1 MIHVIVEIEESV
13 PNSGHVRV
21 EAFFKGDSTSTQVE
35 TSVAKF
41 FMDGNT
47 DLVKLFAIFAQE
59 NEALVIEKLS
69 VGGKS
74 MLDDE
79 SEQME

>member
-13 PNSGHVRV
+13 PNSGRVRV

-35 TSVAKF
+35 ASVAKF

-47 DLVKLFAIFAQE
+47 DLVKLFAIFAE
-59 NEALVIEKLS
+59 GNDALVIEKLS
-69 VGGKS
+69 VGGES
-74 MLDDE
+74 MLENE
-79 SEQME
+79 SKHTE

>member
-1 MIHVIVEIEESV
+1 MIHVIVEIEESI
-13 PNSGHVRV
+13 PNSGRVSV

-47 DLVKLFAIFAQE
+47 DLVKVFGILSKD
-59 NEALVIEKLS
+59 NDALIVEKLS
-69 VGGKS
+69 VGGES
-74 MLDDE
+74 MLDNDE
-79 SEQME
+79 DNAD

>member
-1 MIHVIVEIEESV
+1 MIHVIVEIEERV
-13 PNSGHVRV
+13 PNSGKVSV

-47 DLVKLFAIFAQE
+47 DLVKLFGILSKD
-59 NEALVIEKLS
+59 NDALIVERLS
-69 VGGKS
+69 VGGES
-74 MLDDE
+74 MLNDQD
-79 SEQME
+79 QTD

>member
-1 MIHVIVEIEESV
+1 MIHVIVEIEERI
-13 PNSGHVRV
+13 PNSGRV
-21 EAFFKGDSTSTQVE
+21 SVGAFFKGDSTSTQVE

-47 DLVKLFAIFAQE
+47 DLVKLFGILAEE
-59 NEALVIEKLS
+59 NDALIVERLS
-69 VGGKS
+69 VGGES

-79 SEQME
+79 SDHTE

>member
-47 DLVKLFAIFAQE
+47 DLVKLFAILAE
-59 NEALVIEKLS
+59 DNEALVIEKLN

-74 MLDDE
+74 MMDDE
-79 SEQME
+79 SDHTD

>member
-13 PNSGHVRV
+13 PNSGRVSV

-47 DLVKLFAIFAQE
+47 DLVKLFGILSKD
-59 NEALVIEKLS
+59 NDALIVEKLS
-69 VGGKS
+69 VGGES
-74 MLDDE
+74 MLDD
-79 SEQME
+79 QDQTD

>member
-1 MIHVIVEIEESV
+1 MIHVIVEIEESI
-13 PNSGHVRV
+13 PNSGRVSV

-47 DLVKLFAIFAQE
+47 DLVKLFGILSKD
-59 NEALVIEKLS
+59 NDALIVERLS
-69 VGGKS
+69 VGGES
-74 MLDDE
+74 MLDEE
-79 SEQME
+79 SDQMD